1 MGGGA
6 VPAACALVVALLASA
21 APRLAHAQSV
31 ARLSSA
37 QADQGRAEYAQSCA
51 RCHGAA
57 LEDGEFGPP
66 LRGAAFTNHWAGHPL
81 GELYSL
87 MRDRMPPESPGT
99 LKEGAYTGLLA
110 FLLSE
115 NGLAAN
121 AGGSPLEY
129 DALSAMRFPGRP
141 DDAAAR
147 AAGPSGGLTPG
158 IALPSWPAVAS
169 PLPALTPVTDAMLQQ
184 PAAQDWLTWRR
195 AFDDSGFSPLRDI
208 TRRNVGSLR
217 LAWSLALP
225 PGPNEATPLVHDG
238 VIFVHGYNDHV
249 LALDAATGDELWHY
263 ARALPPGTSANA
275 MRNIALWA
283 DKVYLGTSDCHEVAL
298 DARTGTV
305 AWDRAICDPKAW
317 RITGGPLVA
326 QGKVMQG
333 LTGHE
338 PGGDVIV
345 GLDAGNGEE
354 RWRFH
359 SIAQPGDPGDA
370 SWNGAPLAQRNG
382 GSVWTAG
389 SYDPQLRLAYF
400 GPAQTYDTAPL
411 QYPVHQPGI
420 TNDGLYLDAT
430 VALDPDTGRLVWYF
444 QHLPNDQW
452 DYDWA
457 FERQIID
464 LPVDGVRKKLVVT
477 SGKLGIYDALEADTG
492 KYVFS
497 VDLGFQNLVTT
508 IDPRTGAKTIDPRR
522 YPDKQALMVCP
533 HAGGGRSWL
542 PGSYN
547 PATHVV
553 YLASVESC
561 MDLTPVPP
569 GERGALSSGFRWT
582 LRPRPDSDGRYGRV
596 QAVNLATRRTV
607 WTARARAPQTTGMLD
622 TAGGVVFAG
631 ALDRWF
637 TAYDDASGE
646 VLWKTRLGD
655 VPSSAPIS
663 YQAHGKQYVAM
674 VVGYGGAQS
683 ATFPVLVPEIKLP
696 PVRSASIWVF
706 ELP

>member
-1 MGGGA
+1 LNRHGA
-6 VPAACALVVALLASA
+6 GRSIKLVVALVGCAIPWLAQA
-21 APRLAHAQSV
+21 QAPTGFSR
-31 ARLSSA
+31 A
-37 QADQGRAEYAQSCA
+37 QADQGSAVYAQRCA
-51 RCHGAA
+51 RCHGAH
-57 LEDGEFGPP
+57 LDDGEFAPA
-66 LRGAAFTNHWAGHPL
+66 LRGRAFTEHWAGRPL
-81 GELYSL
+81 SELYTL
-87 MRDRMPPESPGT
+87 MQQQMPPEGPGT
-99 LKEGAYTGLLA
+99 LDPAAYAQLLA
-110 FLLSE
+110 YLLSE
-115 NGLAAN
+115 NGERAHGTLLPSDSAPLAT
-121 AGGSPLEY
+121 L
-129 DALSAMRFPGRP
+129 RFPGRP
-141 DDAAAR
+141 AGQEQR
-147 AAGPSGGLTPG
+147 AAGPSGGLAPG
-158 IALPSWPAVAS
+158 VTLPPWPLDAS
-169 PLPALTPVTDAMLQQ
+169 PAQSLTPVTDAMLQH
-184 PAAQDWLTWRR
+184 PGEQDWLTWRR
-195 AFDDSGFSPLRDI
+195 AFDDSGFSPLADI
-208 TRRNVGSLR
+208 TAHNVATLR

-238 VIFVHGYNDHV
+238 VIFVHSYNDHV

-263 ARALPPGTSANA
+263 ARVLPPGTTANV
-275 MRNIALWA
+275 MRNIALWD
-283 DKVYLGTSDCHEVAL
+283 DKLYLGTSDCHEVAL
-298 DARTGTV
+298 DARTGRSV
-305 AWDRAICDPKAW
+305 WDRALCDPKLW

-333 LTGHE
+333 LAGHE

-345 GLDAGNGEE
+345 GLDAHSGAE

-359 SIAQPGDPGDA
+359 SIAQPGDPGDS

-389 SYDPQLRLAYF
+389 SYDPELRLAFF

-411 QYPVHQPGI
+411 QYPVHQRGI

-430 VALDPDTGRLVWYF
+430 VALDPDTGRLVWYY

-464 LPVDGVRKKLVVT
+464 LPVHGTSKKLVVT
-477 SGKLGIYDALEADTG
+477 SGKIGIYDALEADTG

-497 VDLGFQNLVTT
+497 VDLGFQDLVTA
-508 IDPRTGAKTIDPRR
+508 IDPKTGAKTIDPRR
-522 YPDKQALMVCP
+522 YPDKQALTVCP

-547 PATHVV
+547 PATHIV

-561 MDLTPVPP
+561 MDLIPAPA
-569 GERGALSSGFRWT
+569 GERGSLSSGFRWS

-596 QAVNLATRRTV
+596 QAVNLETRQTV
-607 WTARARAPQTTGMLD
+607 WTARQRAPQTTGMLD

-637 TAYDDASGE
+637 TAYDDASGA
-646 VLWKTRLGD
+646 VLWKARLGD

-663 YQAHGKQYVAM
+663 YRAHGRQYVAM
-674 VVGYGGAQS
+674 VVGYGGAQA

-696 PVRSASIWVF
+696 PTRSSSIWVF